1 MTASYKFTKRKGLSQ
16 LLAVIITIGIV
27 IALGAFLFAWTTGLF
42 RTGSA
47 VSEITVVDVSVVK
60 TAGDNPDASFSIT
73 LKNTGTVTATT
84 ISVSEAS
91 GNLKDSSSAT
101 LSVSF
106 TDLAPGKSNSQTVA
120 LDPTTV
126 DVGKTYLF
134 NIQVTFADGSVKTF
148 SVSARAQE
156 V

>member
-1 MTASYKFTKRKGLSQ
+1 MPRMFVRRKGISQ

-27 IALGAFLFAWTTGLF
+27 IALGAFLFAWSTGLF

-47 VSEITVVDVSVVK
+47 VAEITVVDVSVVK
-60 TAGDNPDASFSIT
+60 TAGNNPDASFSIT
-73 LKNTGTVTATT
+73 IKNTGTVTATS
-84 ISVSEAS
+84 ISITEAS
-91 GNLKDSSSAT
+91 GRLKTSGGSSS

-106 TDLAPGKSNSQTVA
+106 ANLAPGKSNSTTVA
-120 LDPTTV
+120 LDPNTV

-134 NIQVTFADGSVKTF
+134 NIQVTFADGSTKSFT
-148 SVSARAQE
+148 VSARAQE

>member
-1 MTASYKFTKRKGLSQ
+1 MRRRGISQ

-27 IALGAFLFAWTTGLF
+27 IALGAFLFAWSLGLF
-42 RTGSA
+42 KTGGA
-47 VSEITVVDVSVVK
+47 VAELTVVDVSVVK
-60 TAGDNPDASFSIT
+60 TSGANPDASFTIT
-73 LKNTGTVTATT
+73 VKNTGTVTATQIT
-84 ISVSEAS
+84 ITEAS
-91 GNLKDSSSAT
+91 GTLTDNAGGA

-106 TDLAPGKSNSQTVA
+106 TNLAPGKSVSDTVL
-120 LDPTTV
+120 LDPNTV

-134 NIQVTFADGSVKTF
+134 NVEVSFADGSVKSF